1 MKSFKVALITLFFT
15 TGMVKA
21 QAYYPSLNN
30 FFLYEE
36 TESVFNKDTEFF
48 RLGLR
53 KNFKKLFYGDLQTS
67 TNGSNDNF
75 AAFYSLKIV
84 PRFILETEFFD
95 TEIKLKY
102 NVPNEGK
109 YPSFPLIYNE
119 YLIKEEDNKMGKGD
133 MTINKGSVSL
143 QFSEKLMHAGRKD
156 VPNEFLIERIEYEFK
171 NNRFEIN
178 LLGQF
183 SADVKIKKTKIAK
196 DIDHSIKIIVE
207 KGTFS
212 LYVVAN
218 KKETEIITKKMN
230 ADDYRN

>member
-1 MKSFKVALITLFFT
+1 MKSFRLAFLAFFFT
-15 TGMVKA
+15 TGLINA

-36 TESVFNKDTEFF
+36 SESVFNKDTEFF

-53 KNFKKLFYGDLQTS
+53 NNFKKLFYGDLQTS
-67 TNGSNDNF
+67 NNGSNDNY

-84 PRFILETEFFD
+84 PRFIFETDFFD

-102 NVPNEGK
+102 NVPAEGK

-133 MTINKGSVSL
+133 MTLNKGTVSL
-143 QFSEKLMHAGRKD
+143 QFSEKLMHSLAKELK
-156 VPNEFLIERIEYEFK
+156 NEFLLERINYEFK

-183 SADVKIKKTKIAK
+183 KNDLKIKKTKITK
-196 DIDHSIKIIVE
+196 ETDLSIKIIVE

-212 LYVVAN
+212 MYLLSD
-218 KKETEIITKKMN
+218 KKEIEIITKKGN
-230 ADDYRN
+230 AADFKK